1 MPLRSQAQAAY
12 LKNNK
17 PDLFKEFVAATPS
30 GAKLPYK
37 VKQGKRLQK
46 AQKRPYER

>member
-1 MPLRSQAQAAY
+1 MPLKSQAQAAY

-17 PDLFKEFVAATPS
+17 PDLFKEFAAATPS

-37 VKQGKRLQK
+37 VKKGKRVQGNE
-46 AQKRPYER
+46 KRPYEK